1 MMLKMIQMKNN
12 LRIPF
17 KLIYFST
24 CRALQAVMHS
34 RHLLHADR
42 MGGPGKWAGKV
53 ARIHGV
59 GCAFLGPG
67 AQCADDCC

>member
-1 MMLKMIQMKNN
+1 
-12 LRIPF
+12 
-17 KLIYFST
+17 
-24 CRALQAVMHS
+24 MHS